1 MHPSTIGI
9 EEKTMKKI
17 LIALLA
23 LISMIALTGCTAVNN
38 LSESVKDKNIA
49 AGSDTWGGN
58 IDIGLSI
65 ENGYIPRIDFWF
77 GRRKVWYAS
86 LKKDEATTDLKD
98 IVAASNAPLD
108 ISAGASGVNVKNN
121 PK

>member
-1 MHPSTIGI
+1 
-9 EEKTMKKI
+9 MKKL
-17 LIALLA
+17 LIVLLVLA
-23 LISMIALTGCTAVNN
+23 GAIILTGCTAVNN

>member
-1 MHPSTIGI
+1 
-9 EEKTMKKI
+9 MKKI
-17 LIALLA
+17 LIALIA

-58 IDIGLSI
+58 IDIGLSV

-77 GRRKVWYAS
+77 GRRKVWYVS
-86 LKKDEATTDLKD
+86 LKKDEATADLKD

-108 ISAGASGVNVKNN
+108 ISAGASGVNVKN
-121 PK
+121 K